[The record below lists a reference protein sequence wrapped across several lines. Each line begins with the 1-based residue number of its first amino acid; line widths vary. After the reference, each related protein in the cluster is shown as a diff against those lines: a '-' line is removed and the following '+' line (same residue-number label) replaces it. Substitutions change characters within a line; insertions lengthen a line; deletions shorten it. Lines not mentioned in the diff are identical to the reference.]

1 MAEVTVKVEPFKR
14 GNDFLVA
21 GFMDQRGLN
30 VTDRE
35 YHAVRDKIMEMR
47 QRDPGAAKLYDKFID
62 QVVNKRGGTFDPV
75 EYETMVKGLNKQGV
89 SLGPLTN
96 EIASDL
102 KAHKY
107 SPTYRPEVMIT
118 VNGKPMVPSVVA
130 SQLEGAKVIGTF
142 EPQRSLKPGEV
153 SGRPMA
159 FNISEAAKLAP
170 EPVGRFDNRPMGT
183 KMMQEE
189 LLSHSRWKSLSKGLM
204 GVGLAGVA
212 GLAAAAEPGAT
223 PASVADAVV
232 ATAVPGWQ
240 EARKGQACKA
250 FGEGAGYIASG
261 ATLAAGTT
269 VTVTAAVGLGAASGP
284 LAPVTAAGVAA
295 GGTYLTAKASEGAHQ
310 LASSGAEAACNAAA
324 TGYNKLKATLGLG
337 S

>member
-1 MAEVTVKVEPFKR
+1 MATTTVTVEPFKR
-14 GNDFLVA
+14 GTDYLVA

-75 EYETMVKGLNKQGV
+75 EYDTMVKGLNKQGV

-107 SPTYRPEVMIT
+107 SPSYRPEIMIS

-130 SQLEGAKVIGTF
+130 SQLEGAKVIGSF
-142 EPQRSLKPGEV
+142 EAQRSLKPGEV

-159 FNISEAAKLAP
+159 FNITEAAKLSADP
-170 EPVGRFDNRPMGT
+170 TLRYDNRPMGT

-189 LLSHSRWKSLSKGLM
+189 LLTHSRWKSVSKGLL

-232 ATAVPGWQ
+232 STAVPGWQ

-250 FGEGAGYIASG
+250 FGEGAGAIASG
-261 ATLAAGTT
+261 GVLAAGAT
-269 VTVTAAVGLGAASGP
+269 VTVTSAVALGAATGP

-295 GGTYLTAKASEGAHQ
+295 GGTYLTVKASESAQG
-310 LASSGAEAACNAAA
+310 LASAGAEAACNMAA
-324 TGYNKLKATLGLG
+324 TGVNKIKATFGLG